1 MVQLRLKPGRER
13 SVLRRHPWIF
23 SGAIAR
29 VEGNPDE
36 GETVEVCGSGGQ
48 WLARA
53 AYSPHSQIRARVWTW
68 RRGEAIDESFFAR
81 RLEAALALRA
91 HLAADETLTAYREV
105 HAESDLLPG
114 LIVDRYGEYRVVQFL
129 TAGMERWRDV
139 VVRLLAGRGDVI
151 GIYERS
157 DVGVREREG
166 LALRRGHLW
175 GQEPPELLQITEYG
189 SRFYV
194 DVRGGHK
201 TGFYLD
207 QRENRRLLRESL
219 RGGRVL
225 NCFAYTGG
233 FTVAAQAA
241 GASEVVS
248 IDSSGPALALA
259 RENVKLNG
267 LDEGRCRWREADV
280 FRELRAL
287 RDAAEQFDAVI
298 LDPPRFAAR
307 ASQAASAARGYKDIN
322 LLALRLLRPGG
333 LLYTFSC
340 SGGVTPELFQKIVA
354 GAALDAG
361 VDAQVVAWLGQPE
374 DHPVSLAFPEGRYL
388 KGLVCRVLGP
398 Q

>member
-1 MVQLRLKPGRER
+1 MVQIRLKPGRER

-29 VEGNPDE
+29 VEGHPAA
-36 GETVEVCGSGGQ
+36 GETVEVLDAGGQ

-53 AYSPHSQIRARVWTW
+53 AYSPHSQIRGRVWTW
-68 RRGEAIDESFFAR
+68 RRDEVVDEAFFAD
-81 RLEAALALRA
+81 RLELALASRDR
-91 HLAADETLTAYREV
+91 LAADETITAYREV
-105 HAESDLLPG
+105 HAESDRLPG

-139 VVRLLAGRGDVI
+139 VVRMLAARGDAI

-157 DVGVREREG
+157 DVGVREQEG

-175 GQEPPELLQITEYG
+175 GQEPPEWLEITEYG
-189 SRFYV
+189 LRFHV
-194 DVRGGHK
+194 DVRTGHK

-219 RGGRVL
+219 SGGRVL

-233 FTVAAQAA
+233 FTIAALAA

-248 IDSSGPALALA
+248 IDSSGPALTLA
-259 RENVKLNG
+259 RENVRLNG
-267 LDEGRCRWREADV
+267 LDEGRCAWREADV

-287 RDAAEQFDAVI
+287 RDAAEQFDVVI

-333 LLYTFSC
+333 MLFTFSC

-354 GAALDAG
+354 GAALDAR
-361 VDAQVVAWLGQPE
+361 VHAQIVAWLGQPG

-388 KGLVCRVLGP
+388 KGLVCRVTGP